1 MQVRSYPH
9 VRPLQRLVPTQNSES
24 PVAASTGALDLG
36 GEGMPWVDRVLAAAG
51 HPYGALSLPWRID
64 LR

>member
-1 MQVRSYPH
+1 M
-9 VRPLQRLVPTQNSES
+9 PTQNSET
-24 PVAASTGALDLG
+24 PVAARTGVLDPG

-51 HPYGALSLPWRID
+51 QPYGALSLPWHID